1 MYYSDLYPES
11 DFEENASVISIKDTR
26 RVKTYVTVDGNTIDL
41 QMHDIN
47 LNMKN
52 YVERIDNAEKLEDE
66 LQERLYVILGYSIY
80 GLAIIFQAL
89 STVIPNLNHSLSN
102 RYSSNVRGSSSVIV
116 GKRSLFSISLL
127 LERA

>member
-89 STVIPNLNHSLSN
+89 STVIPNLNQ
-102 RYSSNVRGSSSVIV
+102 
-116 GKRSLFSISLL
+116 FTF
-127 LERA
+127 